1 MHFVV
6 DEGQDLPQGFYE
18 SIMALGHEN
27 FFIVADQNQQITDD
41 HSNIQELTDMLGL
54 NRSDVIELRENFRNT
69 KEIAVLSQHFY
80 ADKASAKPELPKSL
94 TQEIPVLYEYEMVD
108 NCVKMMLREADRD
121 PSSLIGLIVATE
133 TKREDYVR
141 RLRKMDIDRDYERP
155 LVSSYAA
162 NDKGKVEIDFSQ
174 GGIVVITDK
183 SSKGIEF
190 DTVFI
195 ILDGLKLS
203 QGDSNAMKKRL
214 YVMTSRA
221 RKKLVLFKGMSCDQA
236 VSDLLP
242 EDENILKR
250 ITL

>member
-1 MHFVV
+1 M
-6 DEGQDLPQGFYE
+6 
-18 SIMALGHEN
+18 
-27 FFIVADQNQQITDD
+27 
-41 HSNIQELTDMLGL
+41 
-54 NRSDVIELRENFRNT
+54 NRG
-69 KEIAVLSQHFY
+69 A
-80 ADKASAKPELPKSL
+80 
-94 TQEIPVLYEYEMVD
+94 
-108 NCVKMMLREADRD
+108 
-121 PSSLIGLIVATE
+121 
-133 TKREDYVR
+133 
-141 RLRKMDIDRDYERP
+141 DYEKP

-203 QGDSNAMKKRL
+203 QGDSSAMKKRL
-214 YVMTSRA
+214 YVMTSRS
-221 RKKLVLFKGMSCDQA
+221 RKKLVLFKGMSCDQP